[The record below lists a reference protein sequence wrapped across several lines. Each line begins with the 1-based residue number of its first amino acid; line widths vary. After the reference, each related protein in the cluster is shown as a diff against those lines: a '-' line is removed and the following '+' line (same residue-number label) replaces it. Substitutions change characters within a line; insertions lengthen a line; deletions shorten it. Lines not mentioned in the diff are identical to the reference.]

1 MMNEVTAQSLVGE
14 PVCHVINGIG
24 RVVEYQEERDMVH
37 VEFGYPYDRSEDL
50 IDETQFETDLERRVA
65 MRFNY
70 RADKSNILTVLIKS
84 DRILGVDSWFLP
96 PSRDDLKIIR
106 GRVRR
111 GPLKSR
117 MIMPGSR
124 YRARFEDLHSRLVHE
139 SSNAE
144 YLFDDM
150 YRRIVK
156 LVKKCVDD
164 MWGIYL
170 SRRFDLDETQ
180 DDYLSRFAS
189 IQRRL
194 DAGKPILDDV
204 IKNAPEEA
212 VANLVECVYHLALLH
227 SYVEETSMKDS
238 ISELSRDIKDRIHV
252 STDSVSRTVIH
263 RYTPRKKEH
272 HVKSSQRRRVRPEQA
287 PRHRTREA

>member
-1 MMNEVTAQSLVGE
+1 MSEVTVQSLVGE

-24 RVVEYQEERDMVH
+24 RVVEFQEERNMFR
-37 VEFGYPYDRSEDL
+37 VEFGYPYDRDEDL
-50 IDETQFETDLERRVA
+50 IDETQFETDLEQRVA

-70 RADKSNILTVLIKS
+70 RADKNNVLTVLTKS
-84 DRILGVDSWFLP
+84 DRMLDVDSWFLP
-96 PSRDDLKIIR
+96 PSRSDLEIIR
-106 GRVRR
+106 GRLRR

-144 YLFDDM
+144 YLFDNM

-156 LVKKCVDD
+156 LAKKCVDD

-180 DDYLSRFAS
+180 DDYLSRFSA
-189 IQRRL
+189 IKKRL
-194 DAGKPILDDV
+194 DAGKPMLNDV

-212 VANLVECVYHLALLH
+212 VINLVECTYHLSLLH

-238 ISELSRDIKDRIHV
+238 ISELSRDIEDRIHV
-252 STDSVSRTVIH
+252 STDSVSKTEIH

-272 HVKSSQRRRVRPEQA
+272 HVKSPQRRRVRPEPT
-287 PRHRTREA
+287 PRHRTR